1 MATFESFLNMAKDAV
16 QTAERKTGEFIDTT
30 KLKME
35 INRTERE
42 LAATFEGLGRLVY
55 DAKKGAEDID
65 DLMDACVT
73 HIDEMNAQ
81 LAKLQEKLAES
92 KNAIRCPACGGL
104 NDQDAAYCK
113 SCGERI

>member
-16 QTAERKTGEFIDTT
+16 QTAEKKTGEFIDTT

-35 INRTERE
+35 INRVERE
-42 LAATFEGLGRLVY
+42 LAATFEGLGRLVF
-55 DAKKGAEDID
+55 DAKKGSEDID
-65 DLMDACVT
+65 ELMDTCVV
-73 HIDEMNAQ
+73 HIDELNER
-81 LAKLQEKLAES
+81 LAKLQEKLAET

-113 SCGERI
+113 SCGEKI

>member
-1 MATFESFLNMAKDAV
+1 MATFESILNMAKDAV
-16 QTAERKTGEFIDTT
+16 QTAEKKTGELIDTT

-35 INRTERE
+35 INRLERE

-65 DLMDACVT
+65 ELMDTCVL
-73 HIDEMNAQ
+73 HIDELNAR
-81 LAKLQEKLAES
+81 LAKLQDKLAQS

-104 NDQDAAYCK
+104 NDQDAAFCK
-113 SCGERI
+113 SCGEKI